1 MASDGSD
8 DDTLLPLATTHPRVH
23 SVLQCGAVCCSAFQ
37 SDALWCSVLQCVSV
51 RWWCAAASCY
61 NSPSGTQCV
70 AVWCSVVRCIPV
82 RFSQMMMCYCLVLE
96 PQVHSVVQCGAVWCS
111 VVQCGA
117 VCCSALQSDDDGQLL
132 VPELNL
138 TFTMQR
144 CDMAYV
150 RHDSLPCV
158 AISGA
163 KAHVDNAKIRCRHRF
178 FVCRKWPLWHQ
189 HSCISL
195 CCWSARG

>member
-1 MASDGSD
+1 
-8 DDTLLPLATTHPRVH
+8 
-23 SVLQCGAVCCSAFQ
+23 
-37 SDALWCSVLQCVSV
+37 
-51 RWWCAAASCY
+51 
-61 NSPSGTQCV
+61 
-70 AVWCSVVRCIPV
+70 
-82 RFSQMMMCYCLVLE
+82 
-96 PQVHSVVQCGAVWCS
+96 VVQCGAVWCS

-178 FVCRKWPLWHQ
+178 FVCRK
-189 HSCISL
+189 
-195 CCWSARG
+195 